1 MTEVKGVKMGS
12 LVLGNKATAPGAEL
26 DPETARYR
34 RGWNIQVD
42 KLSRFNEEMEEADA
56 IWEEVKNFDYKDMKA
71 KAIEKARKKDSSS
84 MKNSTNESNHKQL
97 QAAKTALQNR

>member
-1 MTEVKGVKMGS
+1 
-12 LVLGNKATAPGAEL
+12 
-26 DPETARYR
+26 
-34 RGWNIQVD
+34 VD

-97 QAAKTALQNR
+97 